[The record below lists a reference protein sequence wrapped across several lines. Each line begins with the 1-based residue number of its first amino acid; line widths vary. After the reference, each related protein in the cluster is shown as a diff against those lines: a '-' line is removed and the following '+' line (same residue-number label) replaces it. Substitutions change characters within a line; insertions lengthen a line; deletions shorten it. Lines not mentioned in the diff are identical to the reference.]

1 MFHRPT
7 AAVLVLAAASGAAL
21 LAFTRPAP
29 VAPPVMAW
37 EYRIVR
43 GAGIDLAASSQAQDE
58 QLAAAQNVLNG
69 LGADGW
75 ELQAVQGPFAVLRR
89 AR

>member
-7 AAVLVLAAASGAAL
+7 AAVLLLAAASGAAL

-29 VAPPVMAW
+29 AAPPVGGW

-43 GAGIDLAASSQAQDE
+43 GAGIDLAASGQQQDE
-58 QLAAAQNVLNG
+58 QMGAAQNMLNG
-69 LGADGW
+69 LGAEGW
-75 ELQAVQGPFAVLRR
+75 ELQVVQGPFAVLRR
-89 AR
+89 PR